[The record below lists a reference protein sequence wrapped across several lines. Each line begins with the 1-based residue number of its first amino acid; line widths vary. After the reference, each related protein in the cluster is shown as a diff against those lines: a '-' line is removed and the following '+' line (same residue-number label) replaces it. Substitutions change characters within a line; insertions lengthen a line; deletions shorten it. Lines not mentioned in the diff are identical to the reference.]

1 MVHRLIFIFIIF
13 LLQAESSLSQNQ
25 QIDSL
30 EKIIARSKKD
40 TIKVDALLALAKIYF
55 SENPKLSIKYSSE
68 AESISKQLAY
78 SRGSANAL
86 KQIGIG
92 HYLQSEYFE
101 AVQAWTAALSEFKKS
116 KDIIGE
122 ANILSNLGAVYFNQA
137 DEPKALDYYLKSLQ
151 LAERTNDSLR
161 LATVLLNIGGIYRKD
176 PEKALEYFLRALPI
190 ARGIKDRDAIGTVTV
205 NLGENYLARGEYQK
219 ALEYLNESLAA
230 YESSE
235 NIPYSYIL
243 VGKVYAKMG
252 NHDKALEN
260 QFKALEIS
268 KELNIQ
274 LHIAQALLAIGS
286 TYKDKEDHE
295 NAIKYFLQGIS
306 VAEKI
311 NANVELKMLYEGV
324 SNSYYKKKEFD
335 EAYKFQNL
343 LLGIKDSLYN
353 NESDKKLNNLMFNYE
368 IDKKESKITLLTKD
382 KEIQQQVIQ
391 RQRLV
396 RNSFIAGF
404 AIVMIFAGI
413 FFRQRNRISIEKQ
426 KSELLLLNILPEE
439 TAEELKATGAA
450 KAKSFEEVTV
460 LFTDFKDFTKLAE
473 HLSPKDLV
481 NEINDCFST
490 FDRIMEKYGIEKI
503 KTIGDSYMAAGGLPT
518 PNKTHASDVVKAA
531 IEIRSFML
539 EHKEKKALTGESSFG
554 IRIGVHTGPVVAGIV
569 GVKKFQ
575 YDIWG
580 DTVNTASRMESSGEV
595 GKVNISGATYARIK
609 DEFTCL
615 HRGKIDAKNKG
626 QIDMYF
632 VEGPANA

>member
-1 MVHRLIFIFIIF
+1 
-13 LLQAESSLSQNQ
+13 LQAESSLSQNQ